1 VCCGAARCGQ
11 HFHPIEQEKEK
22 TMCKKRWNLY
32 LACSLIA
39 MLVLAACQ
47 PKTVLVEKQVMVTQI
62 VKETVKETVVVE
74 GTPKVVEREV
84 TKVVEKEKVVTAT
97 PAPSEERQVLRV
109 NPGTG
114 TYPDIIDP
122 QKSSFVGEIAHLR
135 LIYEGLT
142 TLDGDLNTVPGAAEK
157 WEYSDDATELTFTL
171 REGLKYS
178 DGSVLN
184 AMRFRYSLLR
194 NINPETAGEYAA
206 ITDEVLGAPEWRT
219 GEGAEAEQG
228 MELVEQS
235 VQALDMSGNPC
246 TDYEQEDCR
255 VFRLKLSR
263 PAPYFHTVMSLWVT
277 YPAKEENIVEGGDN
291 WWNSSKYQIGNGPY
305 ILQSLEPF
313 VRGYFVAN
321 PYYWRGEGNLD
332 IEFSYI
338 TDTAVSYQAYLNDEF
353 DIITLAAEDL
363 ATAQADPVLSKEVMI
378 FPGSCTFA
386 VMFHQEK
393 EPFTDP
399 KVREAFAMALDREA
413 WVRDVLKGLGSPT
426 LTWIPPGFPGYQ
438 EGETRWGFGPDAAN
452 QALAESSYGSVAGLP
467 KIVDTFGDTPRNR
480 VRNEWLVAKWKEVL
494 GVDIELNPVE
504 PTTYTA
510 LTKDRE
516 TAPQMYI
523 LGWCADY
530 PDPQNWLSVYW
541 KTGAFGERIAYSNP
555 EFDAL
560 VDRADT
566 TVDPDARAELYQQ
579 AQDLLVSGAPVAFM
593 WNNVNSYLVK
603 PWVKGLETTPQDA
616 DWPGSIN
623 PIVVDLDASMM
634 P

>member
-1 VCCGAARCGQ
+1 
-11 HFHPIEQEKEK
+11 
-22 TMCKKRWNLY
+22 MKRKILQLCVW
-32 LACSLIA
+32 AVVGI
-39 MLVLAACQ
+39 LVLSACQ
-47 PKTVLVEKQVMVTQI
+47 PQTVIVEKEVRVTEV
-62 VKETVKETVVVE
+62 VKEVVKETVVVE
-74 GTPKVVEREV
+74 GTPQVVEKEV
-84 TKVVEKEKVVTAT
+84 TKVVESVVTAT
-97 PAPSEERQVLRV
+97 PVPTKERKVLRV

-122 QKSSFVGEIAHLR
+122 QKSSFVGEIAHLN

-142 TLDGDLNTVPGAAEK
+142 RLNGALETVPGAAEK

-171 REGLKYS
+171 RDGLKYS

-184 AMRFRYSLLR
+184 ALRFQYAILR

-206 ITDEVLGAPEWRT
+206 ITDEILGAPEWRT
-219 GEGAEAEQG
+219 GEGDAQAEGEE
-228 MELVEQS
+228 MVKQS

-246 TDYEQEDCR
+246 TGYEQADCR
-255 VFRLKLSR
+255 ALKLKLSR

-305 ILQSLEPF
+305 ILKTLEPF
-313 VRGYFVAN
+313 VRGYFVPN
-321 PYYWRGEGNLD
+321 PNYWGGMGKVD
-332 IEFSYI
+332 IEYSYI
-338 TDTAVSYQAYLNDEF
+338 TDTAVRFQAYKNDEF
-353 DIITLAAEDL
+353 DIIALASEDL
-363 ATAQADPVLSKEVMI
+363 ATAQADPVLSEEVMI
-378 FPGSCTFA
+378 YPGSCTFA

-393 EPFTDP
+393 EPFTDQ
-399 KVREAFAMALDREA
+399 KVREAFAMALDREL
-413 WVRDVLKGLGSPT
+413 WVQDVLKGLGSPA
-426 LTWIPPGFPGYQ
+426 LTWIPPGFPGYK
-438 EGETRWGFGPDAAN
+438 EGETRWSYDAEA
-452 QALAESSYGSVAGLP
+452 AKKAVAESSYGSVEGLP
-467 KIVDTFGDTPRNR
+467 KVVATFGDTPRNR
-480 VRNEWLVAKWKEVL
+480 VRYEWLIAKWRESL

-541 KTGAFGERIAYSNP
+541 KTGAFGERIAYSNLD
-555 EFDAL
+555 FDAL
-560 VDRADT
+560 VDEADV
-566 TVDPDARAELYQQ
+566 TVDPARRAELYQE
-579 AQDLLVSGAPVAFM
+579 AQDLLVEGCPVAFM
-593 WNNVNSYLVK
+593 WNNVNSFLVK
-603 PWVKGLETTPQDA
+603 PWVKGLETTPQDS

-623 PIVVDLDASMM
+623 PVAVDMDTSMM